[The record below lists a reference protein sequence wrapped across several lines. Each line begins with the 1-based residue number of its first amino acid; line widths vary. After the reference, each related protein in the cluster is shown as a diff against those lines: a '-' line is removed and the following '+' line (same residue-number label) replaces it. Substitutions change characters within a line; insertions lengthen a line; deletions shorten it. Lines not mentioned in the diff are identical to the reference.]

1 MRVLDLGITGLDLAL
16 GGGIRLLERVRGRG
30 ESTTLLIRGPA
41 GSGKTVLGTQ
51 LAANI
56 ARRLETDVAYGC
68 VELLPVELRAQ
79 HESIRGPSATEKV
92 VILNEQDPGMQPD
105 TSQVCIYSGLLDL
118 GEGEAGEAV
127 SRLEEAIEALLEAA
141 LKRAGREP
149 RVLVIDSL
157 SDGYG
162 LGASAPRV
170 LADTVCKLAAA
181 RGLVAVLLEEIAE
194 THSSVWQFA
203 VDTVLELMPAGPGE
217 PWRRLLVAKHRFGP
231 SESGPHRFQIRTLD
245 GAEVFA
251 SESCYTRDWVR
262 NRVLDQLRLQI
273 GLESSLQPW
282 SSAIGIFQALDWLP
296 AFRECVTAIVGSS
309 DYLYLYAR
317 LMGRET
323 GDQLR
328 ERLGPGIV
336 YSISKHHAIPP
347 AEAAEELEV
356 VGLDTTWGGLDFL
369 EHLWAMIRQQRESE
383 KQPSR
388 IIIGDLRDLEYHPD
402 RSGMG
407 SAIRIAATMLYALK
421 IPLILFESGVETM
434 AKTSMA
440 LALANVAL
448 KIDSGP
454 ELMDVHY
461 FTSHS
466 RSLRVRQGIPI
477 KSPGLV
483 T

>member
-16 GGGIRLLERVRGRG
+16 GGGIRLLERVKGKG
-30 ESTTLLIRGPA
+30 ESSTLLIRGPA

-79 HESIRGPSATEKV
+79 HESIRGPSTTERV
-92 VILNEQDPGMQPD
+92 VILNEQDAGMQPD
-105 TSQVCIYSGLLDL
+105 TSQVRIYSGLLDL

-127 SRLEEAIEALLEAA
+127 SRLEEAIAALLEAA
-141 LKRAGREP
+141 PRRAGREP

-162 LGASAPRV
+162 LGARAPRV
-170 LADTVCKLAAA
+170 LADAVCKLAAA

-217 PWRRLLVAKHRFGP
+217 PWRRLLIAKHRFGP
-231 SESGPHRFQIRTLD
+231 SESGPHRLHIRTPR
-245 GAEVFA
+245 GAEVFP
-251 SESCYTRDWVR
+251 SESCYARDWVKDW
-262 NRVLDQLRLQI
+262 VLGQLRLQV
-273 GLESSLQPW
+273 GLESSSQPW
-282 SSAIGIFQALDWLP
+282 SPDMLQRLGWLP
-296 AFRECVTAIVGSS
+296 AFRECTTAIIGSS
-309 DYLYLYAR
+309 DYLYLHAR
-317 LMGRET
+317 LVGRET

-328 ERLGPGIV
+328 ERLGPGLV
-336 YSISKHHAIPP
+336 YSISKRHAISS
-347 AEAAEELEV
+347 ADATGELEV
-356 VGLDTTWGGLDFL
+356 VGLDTTWSGLDFL
-369 EHLWAMIRQQRESE
+369 EQLWAMIRQQRERE
-383 KQPSR
+383 KHPSR

-402 RSGMG
+402 RSGMS
-407 SAIRIAATMLYALK
+407 SAIQIAAAMLHALK
-421 IPLILFESGVETM
+421 IPLILFESGVETV

-448 KIDSGP
+448 KISSSP

-466 RSLRVRQGIPI
+466 KSLRVRQGIPI
-477 KSPGLV
+477 DPPWSV